1 MLQPINDYIIVEK
14 IENKKDT
21 KLTVIEKQNLEENI
35 GCVIAVCEG
44 INLHYNDKI
53 IFSLLHGAIPIKV
66 HDKQYYAVRVEDV
79 IAFLTE

>member
-1 MLQPINDYIIVEK
+1 MLQPINGYVIVER

-35 GCVIAVCEG
+35 GRVIAVCKG
-44 INLHYNDKI
+44 TNLRYNDKI
-53 IFSLLHGAIPIKV
+53 IFSLLNGAIPIKV
-66 HDKQYYAVRVEDV
+66 HDKQYYAVKEEDV